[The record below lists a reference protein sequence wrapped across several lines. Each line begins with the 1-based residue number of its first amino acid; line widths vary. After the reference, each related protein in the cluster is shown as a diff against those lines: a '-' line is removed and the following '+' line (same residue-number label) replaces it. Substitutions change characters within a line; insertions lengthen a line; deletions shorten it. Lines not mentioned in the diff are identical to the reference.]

1 MKLSPELQRRIDALD
16 GCQGRWIVDCR
27 ALEGNYSYA
36 LRSLSEP
43 WPFIVT
49 DPLGAQVERYW
60 HCSTQVGAADYP
72 HKLGSLLDAATY
84 CAHTGWEAKL
94 LFSSRYLD
102 ADCSWPGGYDAPSI
116 YRSNNRV
123 FADNHSK
130 ALAAGADGDG
140 PGLSLDVRYV
150 NDDMIEELHGLESYP
165 LLSEDDHSELE
176 LELQDEAWDSWAAR
190 DWAAAVEKLLALH
203 ASETADQY
211 WAADTM
217 ETVAAEKLHEL
228 FHACCESSN
237 TYWQEEQ
244 GDQWIDLDR
253 VAADLDLADLREL
266 TGLPLLAA
274 DQQWR
279 REAYPWPDGSTDPLE
294 PALA

>member
-1 MKLSPELQRRIDALD
+1 VR
-16 GCQGRWIVDCR
+16 V
-27 ALEGNYSYA
+27 
-36 LRSLSEP
+36 
-43 WPFIVT
+43 F
-49 DPLGAQVERYW
+49 PLARPRVA
-60 HCSTQVGAADYP
+60 V
-72 HKLGSLLDAATY
+72 AATY
-84 CAHTGWEAKL
+84 
-94 LFSSRYLD
+94 LD
-102 ADCSWPGGYDAPSI
+102 DDCSWPGGYSAPSI
-116 YRSNNRV
+116 YRSNARV
-123 FADNHSK
+123 FRDDHSK

-150 NDDMIEELHGLESYP
+150 TAEMIEELHGLESYP
-165 LLSEDDHSELE
+165 LLSDDDHSELE

-203 ASETADQY
+203 APETADQY

-217 ETVAAEKLHEL
+217 ETVAAEKLRDL

-253 VAADLDLADLREL
+253 VAAALDLADLKEL
-266 TGLPLLAA
+266 TGLPLLPEGE
-274 DQQWR
+274 QWR